1 MLTLFQSRTSHKKSD
16 ETSKAVLPT
25 KRKTPPSLI
34 LGASPKKKVRQ
45 PRLNPQVP
53 DHWTKFSKSNS
64 NRQPKAAH
72 QGLCLSR
79 NHRRL
84 THPNHRLLPL
94 KKFWPQGRPV
104 WKTNHPRGAPTLQSK
119 NGCSSIPKRLNR
131 WSLSYKPSFL
141 SLSRKRMKSK
151 RQPFSMGST

>member
-1 MLTLFQSRTSHKKSD
+1 MLTLFQRRSQTRLLKPYFQQNGRRHPLSFW
-16 ETSKAVLPT
+16 EPAPR
-25 KRKTPPSLI
+25 RKFD
-34 LGASPKKKVRQ
+34 R

-53 DHWTKFSKSNS
+53 DPWTKFSKPNS

>member
-1 MLTLFQSRTSHKKSD
+1 MKDLQPERAESSAVRKLQSVQAELEAAQAKLKEAGLTPQDPDSQDVDFVPEEESD

-45 PRLNPQVP
+45 AEAEPAGTMDP
-53 DHWTKFSKSNS
+53 WTKFSKPNS
-64 NRQPKAAH
+64 NRHPKAAH

-94 KKFWPQGRPV
+94 KKF
-104 WKTNHPRGAPTLQSK
+104 
-119 NGCSSIPKRLNR
+119 
-131 WSLSYKPSFL
+131 
-141 SLSRKRMKSK
+141 
-151 RQPFSMGST
+151 